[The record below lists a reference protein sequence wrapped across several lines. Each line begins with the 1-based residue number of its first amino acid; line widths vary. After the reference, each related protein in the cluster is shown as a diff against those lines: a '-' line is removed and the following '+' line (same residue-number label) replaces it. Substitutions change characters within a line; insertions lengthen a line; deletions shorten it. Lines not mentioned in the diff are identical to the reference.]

1 MTNKVAFISGAT
13 GMDGAHLARLLLG
26 KGYEVHGLLR
36 RASTFNTGRLDAV
49 RREMPEVEGRLVLHY
64 GDMTDGLSLL
74 RVLEKVRPT
83 EVYNLAAQSHV
94 AVSFETPEYT
104 HDTIAG
110 GTLRLLETIRQ
121 MGLPARIYQAGTSEM
136 FGASPP
142 PQSEATPFRPRSPY
156 GIAKLAAHWTAVMY
170 REAYGMHVSNG
181 ILFNH
186 EGPTRGET
194 FVTKKV
200 CAQAARWARGERTP
214 LRLGNLDARRD
225 WGHAADYVDG
235 MWRMLQR
242 DQPDDYVLATGESH
256 SVADLL
262 DVAFLEIGCELIWGH
277 GTDILEYVDGR
288 DDGWR
293 CAFAPMPR
301 TISGATAEMVAR
313 SDARYVRPLEV
324 DHLCGDAGKARRALG
339 WEPRIK
345 FDALIR
351 EMVRA
356 EIGALDGRK
365 AA

>member
-136 FGASPP
+136 FGSSPP

-186 EGPTRGET
+186 EGPWRGET

-200 CAQAARWARGERTP
+200 CAHAARWARGDRTP

-225 WGHAADYVDG
+225 WGHAADYVEG
-235 MWRMLQR
+235 MWRMLQQ
-242 DQPDDYVLATGESH
+242 DAPDDYVLATGESR
-256 SVADLL
+256 SVR
-262 DVAFLEIGCELIWGH
+262 EL
-277 GTDILEYVDGR
+277 VK
-288 DDGWR
+288 
-293 CAFAPMPR
+293 CAFAEIGVRLLADFDGRVFCEDGREAVVIPD
-301 TISGATAEMVAR
+301 T
-313 SDARYVRPLEV
+313 RYLRPLEV
-324 DHLCGDAGKARRALG
+324 DYLCGDSGKARRVLG